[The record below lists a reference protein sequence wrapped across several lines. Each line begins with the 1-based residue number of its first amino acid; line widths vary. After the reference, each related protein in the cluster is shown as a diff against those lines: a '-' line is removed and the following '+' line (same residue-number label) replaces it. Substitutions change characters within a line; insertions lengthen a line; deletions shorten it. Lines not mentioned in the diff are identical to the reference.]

1 MYVREYFEES
11 ARQSANDMVKDIRS
25 VFNEIIDELD
35 WMDDQTRIRAKGKAA
50 AMTTH
55 IAYPDELLDD
65 KKLTDLYENVTQ
77 HILPTIITLKV
88 VNNICLF
95 FLILQL
101 TLNTQDYLRN
111 ALNLTIFGTNYSF
124 KKLRLPVNKT
134 DWVSHGRPAVVNA
147 YYSPLENS
155 IRKCLFVVA
164 YK

>member
-155 IRKCLFVVA
+155 IRKCLVVVA